1 MNTWLVRPIPHGTNR
16 INEFRAQNIIA
27 IGWPN
32 IGDLTGLSREDL
44 KKLLAGPPYN
54 LGGLELG
61 NAYATIDIFVNQM
74 NVGDIVLV
82 ANGEDIYFAEITSD
96 YQFDSSVDPDGYSH
110 QRRVKWL
117 SDTSRKVLSKELR
130 SSLKV
135 HRTTANLSH
144 HVEEIKAL
152 ATGSPVSARATL
164 STASIDVSYPLR
176 SDFTVDFKIPADL
189 SKTEAERLS
198 TYFRSLYFTE

>member
-16 INEFRAQNIIA
+16 INEFRRLNRIG
-27 IGWPN
+27 IGWPK
-32 IGDLTGLSREDL
+32 IGDLTGLSREEL
-44 KKLLAGPPYN
+44 KTLLNGPPYE
-54 LGGLELG
+54 LDGLELG

-82 ANGEDIYFAEITSD
+82 ANGDDIYFAEITSD
-96 YQFDSSVDPDGYSH
+96 YQFDISFDPDGYSH
-110 QRRVKWL
+110 QRQVRWL
-117 SDTSRKVLSKELR
+117 SATSRKELSKELR

-144 HVEEIKAL
+144 HADEIKAL
-152 ATGSPVSARATL
+152 AAGNPVSRAIQPT
-164 STASIDVSYPLR
+164 TTINVSYPLR
-176 SDFTVDFKIPADL
+176 SDFTVEFKIPADI

>member
-1 MNTWLVRPIPHGTNR
+1 MNTWLVRPVPHGTNR
-16 INEFRAQNIIA
+16 INEFRTQNIIA

-44 KKLLAGPPYN
+44 KALLAGQPYN
-54 LGGLELG
+54 LSGLELG

-74 NVGDIVLV
+74 NVGDTVLV
-82 ANGEDIYFAEITSD
+82 ANGDDIYFAEITGD

-110 QRRVKWL
+110 QRRVRWL
-117 SDTSRKVLSKELR
+117 SDTSRKALSKELR

-144 HVEEIKAL
+144 HAGEIKAL
-152 ATGSPVSARATL
+152 ASGDPLLARTPQP
-164 STASIDVSYPLR
+164 TTTIDVSYPLR
-176 SDFTVDFKIPADL
+176 SDFTVDFKIPNDI
-189 SKTEAERLS
+189 SKTEADRLS